1 MATLF
6 WKLSDRETRLEQN
19 ITHILKAK
27 PSLEPLFENVAS
39 DISTHFFEYFF
50 PIYANSVL
58 CRKFVFTG

>member
-39 DISTHFFEYFF
+39 DISTHFLNIFNIFLFF
-50 PIYANSVL
+50 FCSAIFLSFFL
-58 CRKFVFTG
+58 